1 MQIDRNI
8 VTKKKKKFIISY
20 YYLLV
25 YKKRK
30 KYVFKNDKAK
40 KNGWIWTLLPHYYPT
55 FKKGLGIL
63 TTKTPFESFKLK
75 IQLLAMMQNKPYE
88 IW

>member
-1 MQIDRNI
+1 M
-8 VTKKKKKFIISY
+8 TKQRRM
-20 YYLLV
+20 V
-25 YKKRK
+25 
-30 KYVFKNDKAK
+30 DM
-40 KNGWIWTLLPHYYPT
+40 IWTCYPNYYPT

>member
-1 MQIDRNI
+1 M
-8 VTKKKKKFIISY
+8 TKQRRM
-20 YYLLV
+20 V
-25 YKKRK
+25 
-30 KYVFKNDKAK
+30 DM
-40 KNGWIWTLLPHYYPT
+40 IWTLLPHYYPT